1 MLKLTNVSKK
11 YREHIVFNSVTIDMS
26 NPGLYVF
33 QGINGSGKSTI
44 LKVLCGVIYKS
55 EGRIEK
61 DVSISYLPDKFN
73 MPKLMRSKAY
83 VDSILN
89 MYGIKD
95 SSDELIS
102 KFQIPNKR
110 IGDLSKGNQQKLG
123 LLQVLYNKADCYVL
137 DEPLDGLDEFA
148 KHLVKDIIKEYIDK
162 GKIIIMS
169 LHGKNL
175 FNELKP
181 TVFDIKDGFINAKQ
195 KRKKKEEI
203 DDGEEKEL

>member
-61 DVSISYLPDKFN
+61 NVSISYLPDKFN
-73 MPKLMRSKAY
+73 MPKLMKAKAY

-123 LLQVLYNKADCYVL
+123 LLQVLYNEADCYVL

-181 TVFDIKDGFINAKQ
+181 TVFDIKDGFINPKQ

>member
-123 LLQVLYNKADCYVL
+123 LLQVLYNEADCYVL

-181 TVFDIKDGFINAKQ
+181 TVFDIKDGFINPKQ